1 MATISLQQQIIKQIS
16 EIEDI
21 ALLEKIKSILETSK
35 YQLSQDQVSL
45 INEAEIQYEKQEY
58 IDDSEL
64 DEKFKE
70 WQIK

>member
-21 ALLEKIKSILETSK
+21 TLLEKIKSILETSK
-35 YQLSQDQVSL
+35 YQLSQDQVFL
-45 INEAEIQYEKQEY
+45 IDEAEIQYEKQEY
-58 IDDSEL
+58 IDDNKL

>member
-58 IDDSEL
+58 IDGSEL

>member
-21 ALLEKIKSILETSK
+21 TLLEKIKSILETSK

-45 INEAEIQYEKQEY
+45 INEAEIQYGKQEY
-58 IDDSEL
+58 IDDSEM

-70 WQIK
+70 WQKK